1 MLLTKSDLTRDLI
14 APSVEPGEYTGFVE
28 SASVAYDATRSLQNS
43 GSKGDMIKEVSE
55 PLAEIIKT
63 DFGMNDTE
71 YMMFLGGQNPSNEVI
86 APNVNYDVIS
96 GAKIPQYLTKMFETS
111 QENSDIA
118 DKFENLGFDTSGGIQ
133 NFYDTVVNMG
143 IDKSLGYQQELAD
156 KTYKQSGAGAFGEFS
171 GSMTAFFTDPTDIA
185 SLAIGI
191 SGKANLITK
200 IGQAVAINVGVEA
213 IDYPSVTAWTE
224 KVTGSPYTKK
234 EFLRDSGIIA
244 GATAGIVT
252 ITHFPVRAFL
262 RAVSNKVGRAL
273 TSKEELEA
281 IKLFKEAAEDLDG
294 TKFPENKELNQLENK
309 ESVDEI
315 TDKENYIQDDLGNFQ
330 HNNKV
335 KQTLGAV
342 LRNDPDGIR
351 PQTVQVEIDD
361 IYTLEKQSGVD
372 ELNVKDIA
380 DDVPIE
386 TKPDLF
392 EYIDDAGEKQTREIE
407 KIIPSNKK
415 GVPDIVRFKKLPG
428 QDMEYSISMDKGKVV
443 KGGPVEVDEIM
454 QGQILIFEDA
464 SGARIIMDGNKRVEA
479 AARSG
484 QKKMYGV
491 VLKETEGFT
500 RKMAEIAG
508 RVRNY
513 YDGTIQKSDM
523 DFLLKYPEMVRSLEI
538 MDPLIQHSKKI
549 LALGPRPI
557 VAIDREIISED
568 IGALIGDKIKDPL
581 EQIAMMDKIL
591 KGKVSDVDAEDFIDA
606 AIKDKSLKNYDM
618 SLAEE
623 KVQSLFL
630 ESERSSIIDGVL
642 DLLRKE
648 NISLKKSKK
657 KQDIATR
664 ENNEKTIQLIREN
677 GNKNGEIYDKITR
690 AAKALSNDGNSRN
703 AINAAANDIR
713 TSVGEGRFDRLFHDG
728 QIAKSDV
735 TAQINRV
742 SEEFKVRNKD
752 LIAYSEGMISKQID
766 LDIKTTTDIL
776 AGRAD
781 LDPKLAGR
789 MIEVDEFDKP
799 ISLKQALDN
808 LAAENKAE
816 LDFIAACRKS

>member
-14 APSVEPGEYTGFVE
+14 APSVEPGEYTGLVE
-28 SASVAYDATRSLQNS
+28 NFAVSDDATRSLQNS
-43 GSKGDMIKEVSE
+43 GSKGDMIKEVIE
-55 PLAEIIKT
+55 PLEEIIKT
-63 DFGMNDTE
+63 DFGMDDAE
-71 YMMFLGGQNPSNEVI
+71 YMMFLGETTSSGEVI
-86 APNVNYDVIS
+86 PQNVNYDAVS
-96 GAKIPQYLTKMFETS
+96 GAKIPQYLTTIFETS

-118 DKFENLGFDTSGGIQ
+118 AKFENLGFDTSGGIQ
-133 NFYDTVVNMG
+133 NFYDTVTNMG

-191 SGKANLITK
+191 SGKAKLITK
-200 IGQAVAINVGVEA
+200 IGQAIAINVGVET

-252 ITHFPVRAFL
+252 ITHFPVRSFL

-281 IKLFKEAAEDLDG
+281 VKLFKEAAEDLDG

-315 TDKENYIQDDLGNFQ
+315 TDKENYIQDDVGNFQ

-372 ELNVKDIA
+372 ELNVKDL
-380 DDVPIE
+380 
-386 TKPDLF
+386 TK
-392 EYIDDAGEKQTREIE
+392 K
-407 KIIPSNKK
+407 
-415 GVPDIVRFKKLPG
+415 
-428 QDMEYSISMDKGKVV
+428 KVV
-443 KGGPVEVDEIM
+443 KGDPAEVDEIM

-500 RKMAEIAG
+500 REMAEIAG

>member
-43 GSKGDMIKEVSE
+43 GSKGDMIKEVIE

-63 DFGMNDTE
+63 DFGMNDSE

-133 NFYDTVVNMG
+133 NFYDTVTNMG

-191 SGKANLITK
+191 SGKAKLITK
-200 IGQAVAINVGVEA
+200 IGQAVSINVGVEA

-262 RAVSNKVGRAL
+262 RGVSNKIGRAL

-281 IKLFKEAAEDLDG
+281 VKLFQEAAEDLDG

-315 TDKENYIQDDLGNFQ
+315 TDKENYIKDDVGNFQ

-351 PQTVQVEIDD
+351 SQTVQVEIDD

-372 ELNVKDIA
+372 ELNVKDL
-380 DDVPIE
+380 
-386 TKPDLF
+386 TK
-392 EYIDDAGEKQTREIE
+392 K
-407 KIIPSNKK
+407 
-415 GVPDIVRFKKLPG
+415 
-428 QDMEYSISMDKGKVV
+428 KVV
-443 KGGPVEVDEIM
+443 KGDPAEVDEIM

-500 RKMAEIAG
+500 REMAEIAG

-513 YDGTIQKSDM
+513 YDGTIQKADM

-630 ESERSSIIDGVL
+630 ETERSSIIDGVL
-642 DLLRKE
+642 NLLRKE

>member
-14 APSVEPGEYTGFVE
+14 APSVEPGEYTGLVE
-28 SASVAYDATRSLQNS
+28 SFAVSYDATRSLQNS
-43 GSKGDMIKEVSE
+43 GSKGDMIKEVIE
-55 PLAEIIKT
+55 PLEEIIKT
-63 DFGMNDTE
+63 DFGMDDAE
-71 YMMFLGGQNPSNEVI
+71 YMMFLGETTPSGEVI
-86 APNVNYDVIS
+86 PQNVNYDAVS
-96 GAKIPQYLTKMFETS
+96 GAKIPQYLTTIFETS

-118 DKFENLGFDTSGGIQ
+118 AKFENLGFDTSGGIQ
-133 NFYDTVVNMG
+133 NFYDTVTNMG

-191 SGKANLITK
+191 SGKAKLITK
-200 IGQAVAINVGVEA
+200 IGQAIAINVGVET

-252 ITHFPVRAFL
+252 ITHFPVRSFL

-281 IKLFKEAAEDLDG
+281 VKLFKEAAEDLDG

-315 TDKENYIQDDLGNFQ
+315 TDKENYIKDDVGNFQ

-351 PQTVQVEIDD
+351 SQTVQVEIDD

-372 ELNVKDIA
+372 ELNVKDL
-380 DDVPIE
+380 
-386 TKPDLF
+386 TK
-392 EYIDDAGEKQTREIE
+392 K
-407 KIIPSNKK
+407 
-415 GVPDIVRFKKLPG
+415 
-428 QDMEYSISMDKGKVV
+428 KVV
-443 KGGPVEVDEIM
+443 KGDPAEVDEIM

-500 RKMAEIAG
+500 REMAEIAG

-630 ESERSSIIDGVL
+630 ETERSSIIDGVL
-642 DLLRKE
+642 NLLRKE

>member
-14 APSVEPGEYTGFVE
+14 APSVEPGEYTGLVE
-28 SASVAYDATRSLQNS
+28 NFAVSYDATRSLQNS
-43 GSKGDMIKEVSE
+43 GSKGDMIKEVIE
-55 PLAEIIKT
+55 PLEEIIKT
-63 DFGMNDTE
+63 DFGMDDAE
-71 YMMFLGGQNPSNEVI
+71 YMMFLGETTSSGEVI
-86 APNVNYDVIS
+86 PQNVNYDAVS
-96 GAKIPQYLTKMFETS
+96 GAKIPQYLTTIFETS

-118 DKFENLGFDTSGGIQ
+118 AKFENLGFDTSGGIQ
-133 NFYDTVVNMG
+133 NFYDTVTNMG

-191 SGKANLITK
+191 SGKAKLITK
-200 IGQAVAINVGVEA
+200 IGQAISINVGVEA

-281 IKLFKEAAEDLDG
+281 VKLFQEAAEDLDG

-315 TDKENYIQDDLGNFQ
+315 TDKENYIKDDVGNFQ

-351 PQTVQVEIDD
+351 SQTVQVEIDD

-372 ELNVKDIA
+372 ELNVKDL
-380 DDVPIE
+380 
-386 TKPDLF
+386 TK
-392 EYIDDAGEKQTREIE
+392 K
-407 KIIPSNKK
+407 
-415 GVPDIVRFKKLPG
+415 
-428 QDMEYSISMDKGKVV
+428 KVV
-443 KGGPVEVDEIM
+443 KGDPAEVDEIM

-500 RKMAEIAG
+500 REMAEIAG

-630 ESERSSIIDGVL
+630 ETERSSIIDGVL
-642 DLLRKE
+642 NLLRKE

>member
-14 APSVEPGEYTGFVE
+14 APSVEPGEYTGLVE
-28 SASVAYDATRSLQNS
+28 NFAVSYDATRSLQNS
-43 GSKGDMIKEVSE
+43 GSKGDMIKEVIE
-55 PLAEIIKT
+55 PLEEIIKT
-63 DFGMNDTE
+63 DFGMDDAE
-71 YMMFLGGQNPSNEVI
+71 YMMFLGETTSSGEVI
-86 APNVNYDVIS
+86 PQNVNYDAVS
-96 GAKIPQYLTKMFETS
+96 GAKIPQYLTTIFETS

-118 DKFENLGFDTSGGIQ
+118 AKFENLGFDTSGGIQ
-133 NFYDTVVNMG
+133 NFYDTVTNMG

-191 SGKANLITK
+191 SGKAKLITK
-200 IGQAVAINVGVEA
+200 IGQAISINVGVEA

-281 IKLFKEAAEDLDG
+281 VKLFQEAAEDLDG

-315 TDKENYIQDDLGNFQ
+315 TDKENYIQDDVGNFQ

-351 PQTVQVEIDD
+351 SQTVQVEIDD

-372 ELNVKDIA
+372 ELNVKDL
-380 DDVPIE
+380 
-386 TKPDLF
+386 TK
-392 EYIDDAGEKQTREIE
+392 K
-407 KIIPSNKK
+407 
-415 GVPDIVRFKKLPG
+415 
-428 QDMEYSISMDKGKVV
+428 KVV
-443 KGGPVEVDEIM
+443 KGDPAEVDEIM

-500 RKMAEIAG
+500 REMAEIAG

-630 ESERSSIIDGVL
+630 ETERSSIIDGVL
-642 DLLRKE
+642 NLLRKE